1 MQRDID
7 TLWSTKHVYVSWS
20 KETYTHINN
29 VYVSHKQP
37 KQRNLSDI
45 LCSALTI
52 NSPGVLRLWCLV
64 SLVSC
69 VAGNDVC
76 GYVKRDL
83 DPYKQEMC
91 HAYRQEMCPLSCV
104 KMAATNEACAASFDP
119 KDAAHASFVAAHLL
133 RQPWMTHA
141 YLSYHLFIP
150 ATSLMHI
157 CVMTH
162 AYVRH
167 DSFIHATGLIHT
179 AVCVNPFLD

>member
-1 MQRDID
+1 V
-7 TLWSTKHVYVSWS
+7 TFSVAY
-20 KETYTHINN
+20 
-29 VYVSHKQP
+29 
-37 KQRNLSDI
+37 LSLDDQF
-45 LCSALTI
+45 A
-52 NSPGVLRLWCLV
+52 RCLA

-83 DPYKQEMC
+83 HLYK
-91 HAYRQEMCPLSCV
+91 QEMCPLSCV

-119 KDAAHASFVAAHLL
+119 KDTAHASIVAAHLL
-133 RQPWMTHA
+133 RQPWLTHA